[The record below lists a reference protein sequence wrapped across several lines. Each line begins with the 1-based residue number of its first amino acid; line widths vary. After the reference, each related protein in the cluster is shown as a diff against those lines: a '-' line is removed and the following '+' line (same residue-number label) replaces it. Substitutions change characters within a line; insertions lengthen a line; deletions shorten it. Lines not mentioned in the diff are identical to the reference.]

1 MQLQVSLPT
10 NKQQTL
16 LKVAEDYLRERVA
29 PTAEKIDREPNALKE
44 ALKRMGDRCLLA
56 LKVPKKWGGA
66 EFNEL
71 DYRRFQMS
79 IARYSGALAFL
90 QTQHQSASSFIFHS
104 DNRSLQEEYLP
115 HMGKGEIL
123 VGVGFSQLRRHGEP
137 IMKATPVTGGYLL
150 EGEVPWLT
158 GYGFF
163 NDFIIGATLP
173 EGQELYGI
181 LPLQGSE
188 NKIHISRLMELAV
201 MGSTNTVS
209 AKFNNYFLGCDRILS
224 IKPPRSID
232 LYTQK
237 NVLHHGFFALG
248 CARAAL
254 DIIERAYYKKELI
267 FIKEAYNR
275 LDRQLINTSQEMFD
289 ATCSQNYSYTAR
301 LKLRVRA
308 ISLAG
313 RCSQAAIV
321 ACSGAANSIY
331 HPAQRVYREA
341 LLYHVSAQTTAIMR
355 ETLTALSM

>member
-16 LKVAEDYLRERVA
+16 LKVAEDYFREIVA
-29 PTAEKIDREPNALKE
+29 PQAEKIDRDSAALNKT
-44 ALKRMGDRCLLA
+44 LKRMGDRCLLA

-66 EFNEL
+66 EFSEL
-71 DYRRFQMS
+71 DYRRFQIA

-90 QTQHQSASSFIFHS
+90 QTQHQTAAEFIANS
-104 DNRSLQEEYLP
+104 DNKSLQQEYLP

-137 IMKATPVTGGYLL
+137 IMKATPVVGGYLL
-150 EGEVPWLT
+150 EGEVPWIT

-163 NDFIIGATLP
+163 KDFAIGATLP
-173 EGQELYGI
+173 EGQEIYGI
-181 LPLQGSE
+181 VPLQQSE
-188 NKIHISRLMELAV
+188 GKINLSRLMELTV

-209 AKFNNYFLGCDRILS
+209 AQFNNWFLGCDRVLA
-224 IKPPRSID
+224 IKPSKSIHKSSR
-232 LYTQK
+232 K

-254 DIIERAYYKKELI
+254 DIIEKTYYKKQLI
-267 FIKEAYNR
+267 FIRDAYEK
-275 LDRQLINTSQEMFD
+275 LDRQLNNLTQAMLIG
-289 ATCSQNYSYTAR
+289 TCSGKQSFTEK
-301 LKLRVRA
+301 LKLRSRA
-308 ISLAG
+308 IVLAG

-321 ACSGAANSIY
+321 VSSGAANSIY

-341 LLYHVSAQTTAIMR
+341 LLYNISGQTTSVMQA
-355 ETLTALSM
+355 TLANLLQ